1 MNADWKEL
9 ENVRKKCEELDS
21 ELSTFFKSLKEI
33 RDIRD
38 SVSELPEKLKQTETE
53 MENQKKEIENLMSST
68 SNLLIT
74 FEEQAKGLFFDLEK
88 KTENLA
94 GEVKTSISDLKNI
107 FELNNTRVNN
117 EQKEKLQ
124 QIAGAYEHI
133 RSSFEDMGKVVDSH
147 GQSLNALK
155 DNHAGIL
162 QMFEKVEPALKEIQ
176 RSVTELQKRPDE
188 VENKLKAMENQLR
201 EIFFT
206 KLEKQKHIILA
217 MLVAL
222 LASII
227 FFIFYPR

>member
-1 MNADWKEL
+1 MNADWQEL
-9 ENVRKKCEELDS
+9 ENVRKKCAELDS

-33 RDIRD
+33 KDIRD

-107 FELNNTRVNN
+107 FELNNTRVNS

-124 QIAGAYEHI
+124 QIAGAYEQI
-133 RSSFEDMGKVVDSH
+133 RSSFEDMGKMVDSH
-147 GQSLNALK
+147 EQSINALK

-162 QMFEKVEPALKEIQ
+162 KMFEKVEPALKEIQ
-176 RSVTELQKRPDE
+176 HSVTELQKRPDE
-188 VENKLKAMENQLR
+188 IENKLKAMEAQLR
-201 EIFFT
+201 EAFFT
-206 KLEKQKHIILA
+206 KLERQKHIILA
-217 MLVAL
+217 MLIVL
-222 LASII
+222 LASIV